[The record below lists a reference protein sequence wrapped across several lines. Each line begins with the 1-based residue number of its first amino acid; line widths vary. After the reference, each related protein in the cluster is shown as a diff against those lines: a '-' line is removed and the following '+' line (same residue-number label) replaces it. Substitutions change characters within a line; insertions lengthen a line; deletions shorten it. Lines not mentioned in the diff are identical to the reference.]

1 MVSRTTNPAG
11 HESILVPSE
20 GYSTRI
26 LKIQP
31 ETPPQSA
38 PLQILAG
45 FKPSWRIL
53 NFTDFQVTCLNGG
66 RGCEVQGGLNPMH
79 PPEEFL
85 KHAAEC
91 KLTAKL
97 ARDPAS
103 KAAWSQMAERW
114 LQCAELAQRKSLTA
128 RYATPV
134 GRSRRPS
141 PAWRHL

>member
-1 MVSRTTNPAG
+1 
-11 HESILVPSE
+11 
-20 GYSTRI
+20 
-26 LKIQP
+26 
-31 ETPPQSA
+31 
-38 PLQILAG
+38 
-45 FKPSWRIL
+45 
-53 NFTDFQVTCLNGG
+53 
-66 RGCEVQGGLNPMH
+66 MH

-114 LQCAELAQRKSLTA
+114 LQCDELAERKSLTVRLTV
-128 RYATPV
+128 RYATPA

>member
-1 MVSRTTNPAG
+1 
-11 HESILVPSE
+11 
-20 GYSTRI
+20 
-26 LKIQP
+26 
-31 ETPPQSA
+31 
-38 PLQILAG
+38 
-45 FKPSWRIL
+45 
-53 NFTDFQVTCLNGG
+53 
-66 RGCEVQGGLNPMH
+66 MH

-91 KLTAKL
+91 QLTAKL

-141 PAWRHL
+141 PAWRHLRAR